1 MRQDE
6 AGIENRVRC
15 ATLFSRVIISWREDA
30 MPEAKKERQARLRT
44 LLLETKRRM
53 WNELR
58 EELFGKTGDELH
70 AQFEMPLDPA
80 DRGLIDTLEDTDL
93 AVADIRRQ
101 ELTRMDEAVGRLER
115 GTYGL
120 CDDCGTEIDEKRLS
134 AAPLALYCM
143 DCQKRHEGPSYP
155 PGVTL

>member
-1 MRQDE
+1 
-6 AGIENRVRC
+6 
-15 ATLFSRVIISWREDA
+15 
-30 MPEAKKERQARLRT
+30 MPTHKNDRQARLRAT
-44 LLLETKRRM
+44 LLENKRRM

-58 EELFGKTGDELH
+58 EDLFRKNGEALH
-70 AQFEMPLDPA
+70 AQFEIPQDPA
-80 DRGLIDTLEDTDL
+80 DQGLIDVLADMGL

-120 CDDCGTEIDEKRLS
+120 CEDCGTEIDERRLS
-134 AAPLALYCM
+134 VAPLVPYCI
-143 DCQKRHEGPSYP
+143 DCQKRREGPAYP

>member
-1 MRQDE
+1 
-6 AGIENRVRC
+6 
-15 ATLFSRVIISWREDA
+15 
-30 MPEAKKERQARLRT
+30 MPIPKDDRQARLRT
-44 LLLETKRRM
+44 ILLENKRRM

-58 EELFGKTGDELH
+58 EDLFRKAGEELH
-70 AQFEMPLDPA
+70 AQFEIPQDPA
-80 DRGLIDTLEDTDL
+80 DQGLIDALEDMDL

-120 CDDCGTEIDEKRLS
+120 CEDCGTEIDEKRLS
-134 AAPLALYCM
+134 VAPLVLYCI
-143 DCQKRHEGPSYP
+143 DCQKRREGPAYP

>member
-1 MRQDE
+1 
-6 AGIENRVRC
+6 
-15 ATLFSRVIISWREDA
+15 
-30 MPEAKKERQARLRT
+30 MPIPKDDRQARLRT
-44 LLLETKRRM
+44 TLLEDKRRM

-58 EELFGKTGDELH
+58 EDLFRKAGEELH
-70 AQFEMPLDPA
+70 AQFEIPQDPA
-80 DRGLIDTLEDTDL
+80 DQGLIDALEDMDL

-120 CDDCGTEIDEKRLS
+120 CEDCGTEIDEKRLS
-134 AAPLALYCM
+134 VAPLVLYCI
-143 DCQKRHEGPSYP
+143 DCQKRREGPAYP

>member
-1 MRQDE
+1 
-6 AGIENRVRC
+6 
-15 ATLFSRVIISWREDA
+15 
-30 MPEAKKERQARLRT
+30 MPAKNKERQARLRT
-44 LLLETKRRM
+44 MLLGNKRRM

-58 EELFGKTGDELH
+58 EELFSKTGEELH
-70 AQFEMPLDPA
+70 TQFEIPQDPA
-80 DRGLIDTLEDTDL
+80 DQGLIDVLEDTGL

-120 CDDCGTEIDEKRLS
+120 CDDCGKEIDEKRLS
-134 AAPLALYCM
+134 VAPFAPYCI
-143 DCQKRHEGPSYP
+143 DCQKRLEGPSYP